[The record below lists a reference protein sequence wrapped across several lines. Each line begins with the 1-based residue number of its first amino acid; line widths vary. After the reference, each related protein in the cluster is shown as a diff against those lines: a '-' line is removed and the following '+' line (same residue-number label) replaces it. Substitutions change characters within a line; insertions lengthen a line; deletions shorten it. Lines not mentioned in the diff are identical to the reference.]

1 MSTGIAL
8 ITMGTTAINAAAMIA
23 ATTLIL
29 GVVALREFKK
39 E

>member
-8 ITMGTTAINAAAMIA
+8 ITLGTTAINAATMIV
-23 ATTLIL
+23 ATTLVM